1 MSKIVHAADLAKAN
15 TDNMS
20 CLTAVIDSS
29 EAVVSVLNSF
39 IDESTGT
46 LKGGGYDAVRVKL
59 SLYANVYKTLN
70 QICINY
76 ESIAKNANNSML
88 NYMEGYTVLDDSKID
103 EYAIRLKQI
112 AGYLRYLKE
121 LSASSD
127 TDYSAIIDYWV
138 GIYEDLYHYKKLLE
152 GLAGTDNSLYDGFA
166 DVTSDIENISR
177 AVAGINESTF
187 TKTQMEAFKKNQ
199 ASLYNYDPNLRIFG
213 YNFDTSNM
221 SDKAKQIL
229 EMLEANWPDD
239 MEEQRYIAIQTA
251 LSLLD
256 KGIYYSQPGRHAKKN
271 GMPISM
277 DCSSFVTYCLIAA
290 GQKIAG
296 TEKDAGAY
304 TGTYINSKY
313 YTNIDRSELRPGDV
327 ALLNNSTSGGVSNH
341 IGMYIGRDSQ
351 GRETWIEMS
360 GKGIFVSYGKK
371 GWTVFKRYNAYN

>member
-59 SLYANVYKTLN
+59 GLYANVYKTLN

-88 NYMEGYTVLDDSKID
+88 NYMEGYTVLDDSKIE

-152 GLAGTDNSLYDGFA
+152 GLASTDNSLYDGFA

-221 SDKAKQIL
+221 SDQAKQIL

-296 TEKDAGAY
+296 TDKDAGAY

-327 ALLNNSTSGGVSNH
+327 ALLNNSTAGGVSNH

>member
-59 SLYANVYKTLN
+59 GLYANVYKTLN

-88 NYMEGYTVLDDSKID
+88 NYMEGYTVLDDSKIE

-221 SDKAKQIL
+221 SDQAKQIL

-296 TEKDAGAY
+296 TDKDAGAY

-327 ALLNNSTSGGVSNH
+327 ALLNNSTAGGVSNH

-371 GWTVFKRYNAYN
+371 GWAVFKRYNAYN

>member
-59 SLYANVYKTLN
+59 GLYANVYKTLN

-88 NYMEGYTVLDDSKID
+88 NYMEGYTVLDDSKIE

-199 ASLYNYDPNLRIFG
+199 VSLYNFDPNLRIFG

-221 SDKAKQIL
+221 SDQAKQIL

-296 TEKDAGAY
+296 TDKDAGAY

-371 GWTVFKRYNAYN
+371 GWAVFKRYNAYN